1 MLSFHFLAGQCTFAF
16 MRSLPWDDRAWLCFV
31 PAFFFVRGWSRAAFL
46 AGALWQTLW
55 TADAVGMTH
64 PFFWFLGSADTLH
77 DPLPRFFQGGP
88 FDRIASRLTSQLQH
102 FFLSWDSEWGAWF
115 LRFGFGLKEEGQDTW
130 PRIYQDLGL
139 LHVLVVSGAHFSFI
153 GGFLQKL
160 IEGPGRIA
168 YALRLLPFVGWLGW
182 VTLARLAVTGLI
194 TLFALVV
201 GFNPPCQRAWL
212 ALLLGLWLP
221 LVAVPLNSRQSDR
234 LVFSLQAFL
243 FPGSFLSLSNA
254 LSWTAYTLVRYLKP
268 WPKGWQ
274 KRLLPAVEGPLI
286 AVNMSYFGSFSP
298 WGLVL
303 NTFLQPVW
311 HIVLGAG
318 LLYWIW
324 PEDWIGTLLRNLL
337 QVLHEGILYVH
348 QHGQQNGP
356 VRWEGQGWMDVWGRS
371 ILWCAASGAFLS
383 LWTRGE
389 DPCGK
394 RPSPVT

>member
-1 MLSFHFLAGQCTFAF
+1 MLPFHFLAGQCTFAF
-16 MRSLPWDDRAWLCFV
+16 MRSLPWDDRAWLCCL
-31 PAFFFVRGWSRAAFL
+31 PAFFLVRGWSRAAFL

-55 TADAVGMTH
+55 TTDDMGMSH
-64 PFFWFLGSADTLH
+64 PFFWFLGSADTLY
-77 DPLPRFFQGGP
+77 DPLPRFFQNGYL
-88 FDRIASRLTSQLQH
+88 DRIAATLTLQLQH
-102 FFLSWDSEWGAWF
+102 FFLNWDSEWGPWF
-115 LRFGFGLKEEGQDTW
+115 LRFGFGLKEDGQDTW

-153 GGFLQKL
+153 GGILQKFV
-160 IEGPGRIA
+160 EGPGRIA
-168 YALRLLPFVGWLGW
+168 YALRLVPFAGWLGW
-182 VTLARLAVTGLI
+182 VTLSRMVVTSLL

-212 ALLLGLWLP
+212 ALVLGLWLP
-221 LVAVPLNSRQSDR
+221 LVAAPLDSRQSDR
-234 LVFSLQAFL
+234 MVFGLQAFL

-274 KRLLPAVEGPLI
+274 RRLLPAVEGPLI

-298 WGLVL
+298 WGLIL

-324 PEDWIGTLLRNLL
+324 PDAWLGSMLRGFL
-337 QVLHEGILYVH
+337 QILHDGILYVH
-348 QHGQQNGP
+348 EHGQQNGP
-356 VRWEGQGWMDVWGRS
+356 VRWEGQGGLDVWGRS
-371 ILWCAASGAFLS
+371 LLWCAASGTFLS
-383 LWTRGE
+383 LWYRRE
-389 DPCGK
+389 APCGK